1 MSECELEK
9 EKKEKINLKVGMK
22 VKVSECMWDSGRGVK
37 ADIGL
42 SAAGGQG
49 WLRMQRKVKKMKVKR
64 LLPV

>member
-9 EKKEKINLKVGMK
+9 EKKINLKVGMK
-22 VKVSECMWDSGRGVK
+22 VKVSECMWDSGRAVK

-42 SAAGGQG
+42 SAVSGQG
-49 WLRMQRKVKKMKVKR
+49 WLWMQRKVKKMRIKI